1 MNLVSSCLCL
11 LFILLTAGLSAATVD
26 TISIP
31 SIAMG
36 KTYKAVV
43 VLPDTY
49 AASDANY
56 PVLYLLH
63 GGIGHF
69 DDWIKKL
76 PEPTMLTRLA
86 DENGLIIVMPE
97 GEVFS
102 YYLDSPVLPESQFE
116 TYITEEVVPV
126 IDERFRTVAGR
137 DGRVITGLSMGG
149 FGALYLSARHP
160 DLFCAAGSMSG
171 ALNTDL
177 EGWGLPEQAMQDVG
191 RGFAQILG
199 PKEGNEAVYREA
211 NVLSYADDMAT
222 NDIALTFD
230 CGVSDFLIEPN
241 RKLHRLLIESGT
253 PHHYAE
259 RPGGHSWAYWGTS
272 LPYHVLFF
280 RKVLEEK
287 GTMVME

>member
-1 MNLVSSCLCL
+1 MRILPSLLCL
-11 LFILLTAGLSAATVD
+11 LYLSLAAGLSAATVD
-26 TISIP
+26 TIPIP
-31 SIAMG
+31 SAAMG

-43 VLPDTY
+43 VLPETY
-49 AASDANY
+49 AGSDANY

-69 DDWIKKL
+69 DDWVKKL
-76 PEPTMLTRLA
+76 PDPTMLPRIA

-116 TYITEEVVPV
+116 TYITKEVIPA
-126 IDERFRTVAGR
+126 IDEQFRTVAGR
-137 DGRVITGLSMGG
+137 DGRVVTGLSMGG

-177 EGWGLPEQAMQDVG
+177 EGWKLPEQGMRDVAG
-191 RGFAQILG
+191 GFAYILG
-199 PKEGNEAVYREA
+199 PKEGNEDIYQEA
-211 NVLSYADDMAT
+211 NVLTYADAMAT
-222 NDIALTFD
+222 NDVVLTFD
-230 CGVSDFLIEPN
+230 CGVDDFLIEPN
-241 RKLHRLLIESGT
+241 RKLHRLLIENGT
-253 PHHYAE
+253 PHNYAE
-259 RPGGHSWAYWGTS
+259 RAGTHSWNYWGNS

-287 GTMVME
+287 GTLVKK